1 MFGATG
7 TVFGLERKRHTYVL
21 KLYSY
26 LQQSPHLE
34 RSGEISLSFASPKQN
49 AHTHTQTQAVF
60 PGRLEVVVGDSRET
74 VPAYGLAEEAADRD
88 PHICNVVFVD
98 GDHTEEGAYADF
110 INLQALTSR

>member
-74 VPAYGLAEEAADRD
+74 VPTCLCFGRRGGGQRP
-88 PHICNVVFVD
+88 PH
-98 GDHTEEGAYADF
+98 
-110 INLQALTSR
+110 LQRGFCGRRPYRGRREC